1 MDILSILIV
10 GLTSWPDKGVRM
22 HENWLQLLLAEASTE
37 ELIEH
42 RDQLAAGSAPE
53 AAAEIEREARSA
65 LQLRS
70 LLAQRRQRATELGA
84 LNDIASLLTTMHDHH
99 ALLQEI
105 VDQAKRLLGVDLSYL
120 ALIHDDILIIEVTS
134 GAYTSQLLGL
144 TVPFREGLI
153 GRVVENSSPAW
164 SPDYRNDPSF
174 AHIGPADDAARA
186 ENMRGLLA
194 VPLTLN
200 GKILG
205 ALCACKR
212 QERRFGNEEVALLSA
227 LAAHASVAIENA
239 RSLERYRATVAEVN
253 AANTELAERTALLEQ
268 TLTWDRSL
276 TQVVLRGGGVRELVE
291 ETSASTGSPVFF
303 VTGTSEIPPGLQRVS
318 ESVNRVFDILAADRR
333 EQEVTLIVG
342 EQFLFATE
350 VRSAGDQLGVLFLLS
365 RHEPTAAM
373 RLALERSAP
382 AIALALVGERAAREA
397 TRRARDAFLV
407 DLITR
412 PAPTPAEVTGQFRLA
427 GLNPDRSYTV
437 VVARPADAVDRTRR
451 SIEEIAFPS
460 GTVVAEHGSR
470 VIALI
475 PGMSPAEVAAAWVQ
489 PAENPT
495 VGIADPAVGAEALA
509 RAYVE
514 AQHTVDVLE
523 TLGRASHVEPASSL
537 GIYRILLSRTGR
549 EELESLTQRSLGPL
563 LEEEQRRGVPLL
575 DTLAS
580 YLSHNCK
587 HSATA
592 TALAIHANT
601 LYQRLESIDRLIGT
615 QWRQPDQAL
624 DLALLIRLR
633 ASAGKLGQI

>member
-1 MDILSILIV
+1 
-10 GLTSWPDKGVRM
+10 M

-164 SPDYRNDPSF
+164 SSDYRNDPSF

-239 RSLERYRATVAEVN
+239 RSLERYR
-253 AANTELAERTALLEQ
+253 
-268 TLTWDRSL
+268 
-276 TQVVLRGGGVRELVE
+276 
-291 ETSASTGSPVFF
+291 
-303 VTGTSEIPPGLQRVS
+303 EI
-318 ESVNRVFDILAADRR
+318 
-333 EQEVTLIVG
+333 
-342 EQFLFATE
+342 
-350 VRSAGDQLGVLFLLS
+350 
-365 RHEPTAAM
+365 
-373 RLALERSAP
+373 
-382 AIALALVGERAAREA
+382 
-397 TRRARDAFLV
+397 
-407 DLITR
+407 
-412 PAPTPAEVTGQFRLA
+412 
-427 GLNPDRSYTV
+427 
-437 VVARPADAVDRTRR
+437 
-451 SIEEIAFPS
+451 
-460 GTVVAEHGSR
+460 
-470 VIALI
+470 
-475 PGMSPAEVAAAWVQ
+475 
-489 PAENPT
+489 
-495 VGIADPAVGAEALA
+495 
-509 RAYVE
+509 
-514 AQHTVDVLE
+514 
-523 TLGRASHVEPASSL
+523 GRAHV
-537 GIYRILLSRTGR
+537 
-549 EELESLTQRSLGPL
+549 
-563 LEEEQRRGVPLL
+563 
-575 DTLAS
+575 
-580 YLSHNCK
+580 
-587 HSATA
+587 
-592 TALAIHANT
+592 
-601 LYQRLESIDRLIGT
+601 
-615 QWRQPDQAL
+615 
-624 DLALLIRLR
+624 
-633 ASAGKLGQI
+633 

>member
-1 MDILSILIV
+1 
-10 GLTSWPDKGVRM
+10 M
-22 HENWLQLLLAEASTE
+22 HEQWLQMLLTEVSTD
-37 ELIEH
+37 ELITH
-42 RDQLAAGSAPE
+42 RDQLAETAPPGE
-53 AAAEIEREARSA
+53 VHDIEQAARSA

-70 LLAQRRQRATELGA
+70 LLAQRRQRATELSA
-84 LNDIASLLTTMHDHH
+84 LNDIATLLTTMHDHH

-120 ALIHDDILIIEVTS
+120 ALIHGDILIIEVTS

-164 SPDYRNDPSF
+164 TPDYRNDPSF

-194 VPLTLN
+194 VPLQVD

-239 RSLERYRATVAEVN
+239 RLLEQYRATVAEVN

-276 TQVVLRGGGVRELVE
+276 TQVVLRGGGVRELVQE
-291 ETSASTGSPVFF
+291 ASASTRCPVFF
-303 VTGTSEIPPGLQRVS
+303 VTTPAEIPPGLQHVRD
-318 ESVNRVFDILAADRR
+318 SVVRAFEILAADRR
-333 EQEVTLIVG
+333 EQALTLIDG
-342 EQFLFATE
+342 DQYLFAVE
-350 VRSAGDQLGVLFLLS
+350 VRSSGDRLGVLFLTA
-365 RHEPTAAM
+365 RQDPTAAM
-373 RLALERSAP
+373 RLVLERSAP
-382 AIALALVGERAAREA
+382 AVALALVGERAAREA

-412 PAPTPAEVTGQFRLA
+412 PAPTPAEQAGQFRLA

-437 VVARPADAVDRTRR
+437 VVARPTDAVERTRR
-451 SIEEIAFPS
+451 SIEEIVFPP

-470 VIALI
+470 VIAMI
-475 PGMSPAEVAAAWVQ
+475 PGMTPAEVAAKWVQ
-489 PAENPT
+489 PPEDPT
-495 VGIADPAVGAEALA
+495 VGIADPAVGGEALA

-514 AQHTVDVLE
+514 AQRTVDVLE
-523 TLGRASHVEPASSL
+523 TLGRASHVEAASTL

-549 EELESLTQRSLGPL
+549 EELEMLTRRSLGPL
-563 LEEEQRRGVPLL
+563 LEEESRRGVPLL

-580 YLSHNCK
+580 YLAHNCR

-633 ASAGKLGQI
+633 ASAGKLGQT

>member
-1 MDILSILIV
+1 
-10 GLTSWPDKGVRM
+10 M
-22 HENWLQLLLAEASTE
+22 HENWLQMLLTEASTG
-37 ELIEH
+37 ELIAH
-42 RDQLAAGSAPE
+42 RDRLVESSNPDSVHD
-53 AAAEIEREARSA
+53 IEQAARSA

-70 LLAQRRQRATELGA
+70 LLAQRRQRATELSA
-84 LNDIASLLTTMHDHH
+84 LNDIAMLLTTMHDHH

-120 ALIHDDILIIEVTS
+120 ALIHDETLIIEVTS
-134 GAYTSQLLGL
+134 GAYTSRLLGL

-153 GRVVENSSPAW
+153 GRVVENSAPAW
-164 SPDYRNDPSF
+164 TPDYRNDPSF
-174 AHIGPADDAARA
+174 AHIGPADEAARA

-194 VPLTLN
+194 VPLQVN

-212 QERRFGNEEVALLSA
+212 QERRFGNDEVALLSA

-239 RSLERYRATVAEVN
+239 RSLDRYRATVEEVN
-253 AANTELAERTALLEQ
+253 ATNSELAERTALLEQ
-268 TLTWDRSL
+268 TLAWDRSL
-276 TQVVLRGGGVRELVE
+276 RQVVLRGGGVRELIQE
-291 ETSASTGSPVFF
+291 ASASTGYPVFF
-303 VTGTSEIPPGLQRVS
+303 VTGPTEIPPGLLRIRD
-318 ESVNRVFDILAADRR
+318 SVARAFAILAAERR
-333 EQEVTLIVG
+333 EQSTTQIIG
-342 EQFLFATE
+342 EQFLFAIE
-350 VRSAGDQLGVLFLLS
+350 VRSAGDRLGILFLLT
-365 RHEPTAAM
+365 RREPTAAM
-373 RLALERSAP
+373 QLVLERSAP
-382 AIALALVGERAAREA
+382 AVALALVGERAAREA

-437 VVARPADAVDRTRR
+437 VVARPTESVDRTRR
-451 SIEEIAFPS
+451 SIEEITFPT

-475 PGMSPAEVAAAWVQ
+475 PAMTPADVLAAWVQ

-495 VGIADPAVGAEALA
+495 VGIADPAVGAEGLA
-509 RAYVE
+509 KAYVE
-514 AQHTVDVLE
+514 AQRTVDVLE
-523 TLGRASHVEPASSL
+523 TLGRASQVETAGSL

-549 EELESLTQRSLGPL
+549 DELEMLMRRSLGPL
-563 LEEEQRRGVPLL
+563 LDEEQRRGVPLL

-580 YLSHNCK
+580 YLAHNCR

-615 QWRQPDQAL
+615 LWRQPDQAL

>member
-1 MDILSILIV
+1 
-10 GLTSWPDKGVRM
+10 M
-22 HENWLQLLLAEASTE
+22 HEQWLQMLLNEASTDELIAHRDRLAEA
-37 ELIEH
+37 
-42 RDQLAAGSAPE
+42 APPGE
-53 AAAEIEREARSA
+53 VHDIERAARSA

-70 LLAQRRQRATELGA
+70 LLAQRRQRATELSA
-84 LNDIASLLTTMHDHH
+84 LNDIATLLTTMHDHH

-134 GAYTSQLLGL
+134 GAYTAQLLGL

-164 SPDYRNDPSF
+164 TPDYRNDPSF

-194 VPLTLN
+194 VPLQVD

-239 RSLERYRATVAEVN
+239 RLLEQYRATVAEIN
-253 AANTELAERTALLEQ
+253 AANTELAKRTALLEQ

-276 TQVVLRGGGVRELVE
+276 THVVLRGGGVRELVQE
-291 ETSASTGSPVFF
+291 ASASTRCPVFF
-303 VTGTSEIPPGLQRVS
+303 VTGRGEIPPGLQHLRS
-318 ESVNRVFDILAADRR
+318 SVVRAFDILAADRR
-333 EQEVTLIVG
+333 EQALTLIDG
-342 EQFLFATE
+342 EQFLFAVE
-350 VRSAGDQLGVLFLLS
+350 VRSAGDRLGVLFLTS
-365 RHEPTAAM
+365 RQEPTAAM
-373 RLALERSAP
+373 RLVLERSAP
-382 AIALALVGERAAREA
+382 AVALALVGERAAREA

-437 VVARPADAVDRTRR
+437 VVARPADAVDRARR
-451 SIEEIAFPS
+451 SIEEIAFPP

-470 VIALI
+470 VIAMI
-475 PGMSPAEVAAAWVQ
+475 PGMTPTEVAAAWVQ

-495 VGIADPAVGAEALA
+495 VGIADPAVGGEGLA

-514 AQHTVDVLE
+514 AQRTVDVLE
-523 TLGRASHVEPASSL
+523 TLGRASHVEAASSL
-537 GIYRILLSRTGR
+537 GIYRILLSHTGR
-549 EELESLTQRSLGPL
+549 DELEMLTQRSLGPL
-563 LEEEQRRGVPLL
+563 LEEEARRGVPLL

-580 YLSHNCK
+580 YLAHNCR

-615 QWRQPDQAL
+615 EWRQPDQAL

>member
-1 MDILSILIV
+1 
-10 GLTSWPDKGVRM
+10 M
-22 HENWLQLLLAEASTE
+22 HEQWLQMLLTEASTD
-37 ELIEH
+37 ELIAH
-42 RDQLAAGSAPE
+42 RDQLAE
-53 AAAEIEREARSA
+53 AAPLGAVHDIEQAARSA

-70 LLAQRRQRATELGA
+70 LLAQRRQRATELSA
-84 LNDIASLLTTMHDHH
+84 LNDIATLLTTMHDHH

-120 ALIHDDILIIEVTS
+120 ALIHGDILIIEVTS

-164 SPDYRNDPSF
+164 TPDYRNDPSF

-194 VPLTLN
+194 VPLQVD

-239 RSLERYRATVAEVN
+239 RLLEQYRATVAEVN
-253 AANTELAERTALLEQ
+253 AANTELAKRTALLEQ

-276 TQVVLRGGGVRELVE
+276 TQVVLRGGGVRELVQE
-291 ETSASTGSPVFF
+291 ASSSTRCPVFF
-303 VTGTSEIPPGLQRVS
+303 VTGPAEIPSGLQHLRDTVVRAF
-318 ESVNRVFDILAADRR
+318 EILAADRR
-333 EQEVTLIVG
+333 EQALTLIDG
-342 EQFLFATE
+342 DQFLFAVE
-350 VRSAGDQLGVLFLLS
+350 VRSAGDRLGVLFLTS
-365 RHEPTAAM
+365 RQDPTAAM
-373 RLALERSAP
+373 RLVLERSAP
-382 AIALALVGERAAREA
+382 AVALALVGERAAREA

-437 VVARPADAVDRTRR
+437 VVARPADAVERTRR
-451 SIEEIAFPS
+451 SIEEIIFPP

-470 VIALI
+470 VIAMI
-475 PGMSPAEVAAAWVQ
+475 PGMTPAEVAAAWVQ
-489 PAENPT
+489 PPENPT
-495 VGIADPAVGAEALA
+495 VGIADPAVGGEGLA

-514 AQHTVDVLE
+514 AQRTVDVLE
-523 TLGRASHVEPASSL
+523 TLGRESQVEAANSL

-549 EELESLTQRSLGPL
+549 DELEMLTQRSLGPL
-563 LEEEQRRGVPLL
+563 LEEETRRGVPLL

-580 YLSHNCK
+580 YLAHNCR

-601 LYQRLESIDRLIGT
+601 LYQRLESIDRLIGAE
-615 QWRQPDQAL
+615 WRQPDQAL